1 MWSGAQGSG
10 TRLGSETALEVP
22 VPRSSSN
29 HGRDNF
35 RLLPEALLS
44 DDTSAFPL
52 TIPKG
57 FFTLSEPTVIPAS
70 GSHTGLGGTCPSTHL
85 P

>member
-22 VPRSSSN
+22 VPRASSN
-29 HGRDNF
+29 HGRDHF
-35 RLLPEALLS
+35 CLLPEALLS
-44 DDTSAFPL
+44 DDTLVFPL

-57 FFTLSEPTVIPAS
+57 FFTLSEPAVIPAG
-70 GSHTGLGGTCPSTHL
+70 GSHTGSGGTRPSTHL